1 MIKELWQNVTSPWAE
16 IAILRAENADL
27 RRQLSERDAII
38 AKLTE
43 RIAEL
48 ERRLGLNS
56 SNSSKPPSS
65 DGLRKKPAPR
75 SLRTKG
81 KKKSGGQPGHDGQTL
96 KQVDNPDETLVHTVL
111 CCSECGADLRA
122 AVIDK
127 IQKRQVFDIP
137 LAKIIITEHQIEFK
151 TCFQCG
157 NQESSSFSDN
167 VKAPVQ
173 YGDRIKAAAIY
184 LQHQHFI
191 PEDRLSEL
199 LGDLFAVPISTATL
213 AKMGERFSEQLAPF
227 EDQVLDF
234 LKYAP
239 VKNLDETSYRI
250 GGKTKWLHVLCN
262 EHATHYRAGINRGD
276 VPVGLRGTVVHD
288 HFKSYYRL
296 HNVEHG
302 LCNAHHLRELKAL
315 SEIEKE
321 PWAKKMAQLLRI
333 VGKVSKRSCVQAEF
347 NVKLDHWYDQIIA
360 HGLAYHESL
369 DPLHKG
375 ERGPQKRRIG
385 HNILIRLRDYKCDIL
400 RCLSDQLVPF
410 TNNQAEQDIRMMKVK
425 QKISGG
431 FRTEQGAKG
440 FCRIRSFLSTTRKQ
454 GGSLLESIKLAM
466 NASFNFEFG

>member
-1 MIKELWQNVTSPWAE
+1 MIKELWRNVTSPWAE
-16 IAILRAENADL
+16 IASLRSENTDL

-38 AKLTE
+38 AQLTE

-65 DGLRKKPAPR
+65 DGLRKKPSPR
-75 SLRTKG
+75 SLRTQG

-96 KQVDNPDETLVHTVL
+96 KQVDNPDEKLIHTVL
-111 CCSECGADLRA
+111 CCSECGADLSA
-122 AVIDK
+122 VVIDK
-127 IQKRQVFDIP
+127 VQKRQVFDIP
-137 LAKIIITEHQIEFK
+137 LPKIIITEHQIEIK
-151 TCFQCG
+151 TCSQCRR
-157 NQESSSFSDN
+157 QESSSFPDN
-167 VKAPVQ
+167 LKAPVQ

-199 LGDLFAVPISTATL
+199 LVDVFAIPISTATL

-227 EDQVLDF
+227 EARVLDF
-234 LKYAP
+234 LKYAH

-262 EHATHYRAGINRGD
+262 EQATHYRAGLNRGD
-276 VPVGLRGTVVHD
+276 MPVGLTGTVVHD

-296 HNVEHG
+296 DNVEHG

-315 SEIEKE
+315 SEIEEE

-333 VGKVSKRSCVQAEF
+333 VGKVSKQSRVQA
-347 NVKLDHWYDQIIA
+347 KLIVQLEHWYEQIIA
-360 HGLAYHESL
+360 HGLAYHESQV
-369 DPLHKG
+369 PLHKG
-375 ERGPQKRRIG
+375 ARGRQKRRIG
-385 HNILIRLRDYKCDIL
+385 HNLLIRLRDYKCDVL
-400 RCLSDQLVPF
+400 RCLSDPLVPF

-431 FRTEQGAKG
+431 FRTEQGAED
-440 FCRIRSFLSTTRKQ
+440 FCRIRSFLSTARKQ
-454 GGSLLESIKLAM
+454 GGNLLESIKLAI
-466 NASFNFEFG
+466 NGSFNFEFG